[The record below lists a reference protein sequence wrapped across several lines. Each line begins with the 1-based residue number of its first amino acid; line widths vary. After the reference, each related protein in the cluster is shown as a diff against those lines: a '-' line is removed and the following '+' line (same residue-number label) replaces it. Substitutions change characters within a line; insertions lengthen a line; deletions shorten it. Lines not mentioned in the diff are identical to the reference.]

1 MRLSGSVSPRLTGVR
16 VRLQRRS
23 STGRWSTLRTARL
36 HRLGASRSQ
45 FLFVVKRLSRPVRYR
60 IVVPAGTG
68 RRRAQSAAL
77 KVRRR

>member
-1 MRLSGSVSPRLTGVR
+1 

-23 STGRWSTLRTARL
+23 STGRWSTLRTAKL

-45 FLFVVKRLSRPVRYR
+45 FLFVVKRQSRTVRYR

-68 RRRAQSAAL
+68 HRRAQSAAL